1 MLTLQFFALDIEQ
14 IAFGVP
20 DSNKIID
27 STYKWVKAKEYN
39 PDKAKLGTFEVD
51 FAIEQKTGVNQIIEW
66 PILQRKQYT
75 ERRQSKVS
83 VRDKLPQRKHKRVEW
98 EDRAHDRGR
107 RRTQTR
113 QFKDQKH

>member
-20 DSNKIID
+20 DTNKIID

-39 PDKAKLGTFEVD
+39 PDKAKLGTFKGD
-51 FAIEQKTGVNQIIEW
+51 FAVEQKTGVNQIIEW
-66 PILQRKQYT
+66 PILQRKEHT

-83 VRDKLPQRKHKRVEW
+83 VRDKLPQRKH
-98 EDRAHDRGR
+98 
-107 RRTQTR
+107 
-113 QFKDQKH
+113 